1 MARQKEHPKGGPG
14 YFWVVGWR
22 VGFVQRQPDAGEW
35 AALVASLNKAARDRH
50 GTSRVGLCCGAFV
63 VFTEQLAKDCHGIL
77 LSDSGTKRRYLM
89 RNLRG
94 SDSVN
99 NIPR

>member
-77 LSDSGTKRRYLM
+77 LSDSGANAGTLCGT
-89 RNLRG
+89 LAA
-94 SDSVN
+94 S
-99 NIPR
+99 IL